1 MKSEAIWLAQL
12 AGDLCQKLNDGSCT
26 SLSAA
31 SKRQKFI
38 SVFFFFFLIHVT
50 DLKMLLEVYSFKSE
64 TSYCFIGATVV
75 LSFFTEGE
83 VICEFSD
90 YIIKNS
96 GGI

>member
-1 MKSEAIWLAQL
+1 MMEVVHHYQLLQRDKSLF
-12 AGDLCQKLNDGSCT
+12 
-26 SLSAA
+26 LS
-31 SKRQKFI
+31 
-38 SVFFFFFLIHVT
+38 FFFFLIHVT

-83 VICEFSD
+83 IICEFSD

>member
-1 MKSEAIWLAQL
+1 MMEVVHHYQLLQRDKSLF
-12 AGDLCQKLNDGSCT
+12 
-26 SLSAA
+26 LS
-31 SKRQKFI
+31 
-38 SVFFFFFLIHVT
+38 FFFFFFSFT

-75 LSFFTEGE
+75 LNFFTEGE